1 MGVVAVIGGGIAGH
15 EAAWAARKYDP
26 SCRVLIVQEEPH
38 PLYSACVLADYIS
51 GAMPRE
57 KVFLLSRD
65 DYRRA
70 GVELL
75 CPAKVLRV
83 DIQCRILELEERTIG
98 FDTLVVATGSK
109 PIVPQMPGVHLQ
121 GVCTL
126 KTLSDADR
134 IARRKPGRAVV
145 IGAGPVG
152 VECALALSSRK
163 WEVRLVEL
171 LSGVLPRILDEP
183 MSLEVS
189 RVLEQ
194 RGIRVLTETKVVSI
208 LGEGRV
214 EAVETSEG
222 TLDADLAVLVL
233 GMRPEV
239 TLLKEAGLQMGA
251 GGGVKVDQMMSVGI
265 DGIFACGDCVES
277 LDLLS
282 GLRGAHMLWGNAVR
296 QARVAGTNAAG
307 GKKTFSG
314 SMNVTTVPIGD
325 VAVASMG
332 RTARDLEEKGARLLV
347 REDPFGNK
355 MALVLL
361 EDQIVGVQGMGRLE
375 KVGGMMKA
383 LLERKRA
390 QEMISGFRKGL
401 WLGWPVR
408 SIQMDLEKAHSGGNQ
423 WLRGTQGKGR

>member
-26 SCRVLIVQEEPH
+26 SSRVLIIQEEPH
-38 PLYSACVLADYIS
+38 LLYSACVLADYIS
-51 GAMPRE
+51 GAIPRE
-57 KVFLLSRD
+57 KVFLLSRE
-65 DYRRA
+65 DYKRA
-70 GVELL
+70 GVELV
-75 CPAKVLRV
+75 CPGKVLRV
-83 DIQCRILELEERTIG
+83 DTHRRVLELEEITIG
-98 FDTLVVATGSK
+98 FDALVVATGSK

-121 GVCTL
+121 GVCSL
-126 KTLSDADR
+126 KTVSDADY
-134 IARRKPGRAVV
+134 IARRKPSKAVV

-152 VECALALSSRK
+152 VECALALSHIG
-163 WEVRLVEL
+163 WEVSLVEL
-171 LSGVLPRILDEP
+171 LPGVLPRILDHP

-189 RVLEQ
+189 RRLEE
-194 RGIRVLTETKVVSI
+194 RGIRVLTNTKVISI
-208 LGEGRV
+208 LGERRV
-214 EAVETSEG
+214 EAVETTEG
-222 TLDADLAVLVL
+222 TMDADLAVLVL

-239 TLLKEAGLQMGA
+239 TLLKEAGLEIGA

-265 DGIFACGDCVES
+265 DGVFACGDCVES

-296 QARVAGTNAAG
+296 QGRVAGTNAAG
-307 GKKTFSG
+307 GQRTFSG

-332 RTARDLEEKGARLLV
+332 RTARDLEEKGARLFL

-375 KVGGMMKA
+375 RVGGMIRA
-383 LLERKRA
+383 LLEGKKA
-390 QEMISGFRKGL
+390 HEMISGFRKRL
-401 WLGWPVR
+401 WLGWPMR
-408 SIQMDLEKAHSGGNQ
+408 SIQINLEEAHSGGNQ
-423 WLRGTQGKGR
+423 WLRGAQGKGR